1 MLSTPTLVRN
11 NLGFADITLTD
22 DILNQYIMFAQAE
35 VEKATRRTFTASD
48 QDYELAVSAVT
59 DLATERAIKRPP
71 GRTGGISY
79 TIDEF
84 KLDKSKQEE
93 LKQKN
98 AEKFRRSAEKAMNLL
113 VSEQSD
119 LPFTTDQAGM

>member
-1 MLSTPTLVRN
+1 MLSTPYLVRN
-11 NLGFADITLTD
+11 NLGYSDITLTD
-22 DILNQYIMFAQAE
+22 DILDQYIAFAQAK

-48 QDYELAVSAVT
+48 SDYELAVAAVT
-59 DLATERAIKRPP
+59 DYATERAIMRPP
-71 GRTGGISY
+71 GASGGLDY
-79 TIDEF
+79 QIDEF
-84 KLDKSKQEE
+84 KLNKSKQEE

-98 AEKFRRSAEKAMNLL
+98 AEKFRRSADEAVALL